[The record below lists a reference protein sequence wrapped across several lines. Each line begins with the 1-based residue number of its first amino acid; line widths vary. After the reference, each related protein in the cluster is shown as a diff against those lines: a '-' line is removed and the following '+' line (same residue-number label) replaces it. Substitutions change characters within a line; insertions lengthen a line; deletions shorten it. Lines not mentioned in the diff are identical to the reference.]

1 MENDRVNRRN
11 NIPFQTVETVMG
23 IWWFIYYYTFYMFQ
37 ISHIRMLKKENVRA
51 LYQNIY
57 MTGKTLKIKS

>member
-1 MENDRVNRRN
+1 MRMTEL
-11 NIPFQTVETVMG
+11 IEETIFTFQTVETGHGYMV
-23 IWWFIYYYTFYMFQ
+23 FILLLHLYMFQ
-37 ISHIRMLKKENVRA
+37 ISHIRMLKRDVRA